1 MNIGANR
8 AQFYLEC
15 LHELRQDLEA
25 INSKLLISSDLP
37 EIILPQLFYNE
48 KATMNKL
55 YYEQTISKE
64 DRKVEKMVKAALKER
79 AIT

>member
-1 MNIGANR
+1 
-8 AQFYLEC
+8 
-15 LHELRQDLEA
+15 
-25 INSKLLISSDLP
+25 
-37 EIILPQLFYNE
+37 
-48 KATMNKL
+48 MNKL